1 MIKTELINIKED
13 ITKSYQ
19 IYKPSKINKD
29 KYEIIFNSDIS
40 IFIQF
45 ILYVKFSDLI
55 IISQSNSTN
64 IIKFKTFPYNGILY
78 SCIITPKTPLKI
90 NFIPF
95 DLCTKIII
103 QKKIFHPLKSLKLN
117 IIVWDKIF
125 VINLARRLDR
135 RIQIENF
142 FAKSN
147 ISKSQYE
154 IIEAYDGLDIN
165 IIKQYNKKKLDPDF
179 QIITPGHFACLLS
192 HLKVIK
198 LAKKYGYNQIMILED
213 DVFFDP
219 DLVSKLHSIYVP
231 QFDLLYLGGIMS
243 KKKYFDKNWAYSNKT
258 NIMGAYA
265 YILSSK
271 IYDVILSGLE
281 NLNEYI
287 DFFYLKKIQP
297 YYKIICINDIIKTD
311 LLSSDTSNKSK
322 IMIKRLD
329 YIK

>member
-1 MIKTELINIKED
+1 
-13 ITKSYQ
+13 
-19 IYKPSKINKD
+19 
-29 KYEIIFNSDIS
+29 
-40 IFIQF
+40 
-45 ILYVKFSDLI
+45 
-55 IISQSNSTN
+55 
-64 IIKFKTFPYNGILY
+64 
-78 SCIITPKTPLKI
+78 
-90 NFIPF
+90 
-95 DLCTKIII
+95 
-103 QKKIFHPLKSLKLN
+103 
-117 IIVWDKIF
+117 
-125 VINLARRLDR
+125 
-135 RIQIENF
+135 
-142 FAKSN
+142 
-147 ISKSQYE
+147 
-154 IIEAYDGLDIN
+154 
-165 IIKQYNKKKLDPDF
+165 
-179 QIITPGHFACLLS
+179 
-192 HLKVIK
+192 
-198 LAKKYGYNQIMILED
+198 MILED